1 MFTKS
6 LSLYLGLL
14 YNYFIL
20 SLYLVSDN
28 LITNTVFKLF
38 LITTL
43 IITAMFTDTDTDLKW
58 VMSKW
63 VINKWVMNN
72 CLIHYFH
79 IHLHTLECYRI
90 NLNSHSHTNSNI
102 THYLGISSRGRCL
115 WSTEI
120 ELLCSLSYLNSL
132 FHMAGFPLVSL
143 FQEVSL

>member
-43 IITAMFTDTDTDLKW
+43 IITAMFTDTDTDLK
-58 VMSKW
+58 
-63 VINKWVMNN
+63 
-72 CLIHYFH
+72 
-79 IHLHTLECYRI
+79 
-90 NLNSHSHTNSNI
+90 
-102 THYLGISSRGRCL
+102 
-115 WSTEI
+115 
-120 ELLCSLSYLNSL
+120 
-132 FHMAGFPLVSL
+132 
-143 FQEVSL
+143 